1 MINCFNDENP
11 YKKHYNDFNLLGIN
25 TYSNTVILDLFDT
38 ISYICY
44 TDFYTKRQEDLDNKE
59 NLSIVIPVNNVKKFK
74 LIKYNL
80 EKLLKYMTNGEIWNI
95 EFIKQ
100 KETKKLERKQIVL
113 DNTNYN
119 SLALLSGGLDSM
131 AGTCIEKYNNTIFV
145 TYASNNIENNNAKT
159 IYEKLVK
166 TQNNVHVS
174 IAKIACDEETHYTER
189 TRSLIFLAS
198 CFIYADYYRIPVI
211 KIYENGIMSLNPKFN
226 FSRRV
231 TKTTN
236 QKSLY
241 LFNEILKALEL
252 NIKIENPFKY
262 KTKKEVIEII
272 PKEYD
277 NAIQNETRTCSKN
290 SGIIHFRNKSIGNF
304 HCGIC
309 IACVLRQI
317 GMINA
322 KRADANYLLPIDKH
336 RYNEV
341 LRYEYRIS
349 KNKNTKSDIASA
361 VYKFNEKRSL
371 IEYYKSYYKNIKNG
385 NIFNYL
391 DMKIEYYEDENYL
404 IQIKDMLDR
413 FSKELK
419 LYFEKVGLK
428 DGEY

>member
-1 MINCFNDENP
+1 
-11 YKKHYNDFNLLGIN
+11 
-25 TYSNTVILDLFDT
+25 
-38 ISYICY
+38 
-44 TDFYTKRQEDLDNKE
+44 
-59 NLSIVIPVNNVKKFK
+59 
-74 LIKYNL
+74 
-80 EKLLKYMTNGEIWNI
+80 MTNGEIWNI

-100 KETKKLERKQIVL
+100 KEKKKLERKQIIL
-113 DNTNYN
+113 DNKTYN

-131 AGTCIEKYNNTIFV
+131 AGTCMEKDNKTIFV

-166 TQNNVHVS
+166 TENNTHIS
-174 IAKIACDEETHYTER
+174 IDKISCDEETHYTER

-198 CFIYADYYRIPVI
+198 CFIYADYYQIPVI

-236 QKSLY
+236 QKTLY
-241 LFNEILKALEL
+241 MFNEILKVLEL
-252 NIKIENPFKY
+252 NIRIENPFKY

-277 NAIQNETRTCSKN
+277 NLIQNETRTCSKN

-304 HCGIC
+304 HCGMC

-317 GMINA
+317 GMINT
-322 KRADANYLLPIDKH
+322 KRVDVDYLLPIDI
-336 RYNEV
+336 YNYNDI
-341 LRYEYRIS
+341 LKYEYEIS
-349 KNKNTKSDIASA
+349 KNKNKKNDISAS

-391 DMKIEYYEDENYL
+391 DMKIEYYEDDNYL
-404 IQIKDMLDR
+404 VQIKNMLDR
-413 FSKELK
+413 FSKELE
-419 LYFEKVGLK
+419 LYFKKVGLK

>member
-1 MINCFNDENP
+1 MIDCFTDESP
-11 YKKHYNDFNLLGIN
+11 YKKHYNDNNLLGIN

-44 TDFYTKRQEDLDNKE
+44 TDFYTKRQEDLDNKKK
-59 NLSIVIPVNNVKKFK
+59 LSIAVPVNNVKKFNK
-74 LIKYNL
+74 IKNSL
-80 EKLLKYMTNGEIWNI
+80 EKLLKYMTNGEVWNI

-100 KETKKLERKQIVL
+100 KEKKKLERKQIIL
-113 DNTNYN
+113 NNKTYN

-131 AGTCIEKYNNTIFV
+131 AGTCIEKDFNTIFV
-145 TYASNNIENNNAKT
+145 TYASNNIESNNAKA
-159 IYEKLVK
+159 IYQKFVK
-166 TQNNVHVS
+166 TEKNTHVL
-174 IAKIACDEETHYTER
+174 IDKVFCNQKTHYTER

-198 CFIYADYYRIPVI
+198 CFIYADYYQIPVI

-236 QKSLY
+236 QKTLY
-241 LFNEILKALEL
+241 MFNNILKVLEL

-262 KTKKEVIEII
+262 KTKKEIIEII

-277 NAIQNETRTCSKN
+277 KSIKNETRTCSKN
-290 SGIIHFRNKSIGNF
+290 SGIVHFRNKSVGNF

-309 IACVLRQI
+309 TACVLRQI
-317 GMINA
+317 GMVNA
-322 KRADANYLLPIDKH
+322 KRIDVDYLLPIDMCK
-336 RYNEV
+336 YSDI
-341 LRYEYRIS
+341 LKYENKIS
-349 KNKNTKSDIASA
+349 KNKNKKNDTAASI
-361 VYKFNEKRSL
+361 YKFNEKRSL

-391 DMKIEYYEDENYL
+391 DMKIEYYEDKNYL

-413 FSKELK
+413 FSKELEV
-419 LYFEKVGLK
+419 YFKKVGLK

>member
-11 YKKHYNDFNLLGIN
+11 YKKHYNDYNLLGIN

-59 NLSIVIPVNNVKKFK
+59 KLSILVPVNNVEKFK
-74 LIKYNL
+74 QIKNIL

-100 KETKKLERKQIVL
+100 KEKKKLDRKQIIL
-113 DNTNYN
+113 DNKTYN

-131 AGTCIEKYNNTIFV
+131 AGTCIEKDNNTIFV
-145 TYASNNIENNNAKT
+145 TYESNSIENNNAKT
-159 IYEKLVK
+159 VYEKLVK
-166 TQNNVHVS
+166 TENNIHVS
-174 IAKIACDEETHYTER
+174 IDKTPCDEEPHYTER

-198 CFIYADYYRIPVI
+198 CFIYADYYQIPVI
-211 KIYENGIMSLNPKFN
+211 NIYENGIMSLNPKFN

-236 QKSLY
+236 QKTLY
-241 LFNEILKALEL
+241 MFNEILKVLEL

-272 PKEYD
+272 PKEYGKL
-277 NAIQNETRTCSKN
+277 IQNETRTCSKN

-304 HCGIC
+304 HCGMC

-322 KRADANYLLPIDKH
+322 KRVDVGYLLPIDA
-336 RYNEV
+336 YNYNDI
-341 LRYEYRIS
+341 LKYEYQIS
-349 KNKNTKSDIASA
+349 KNKNKKNDISA
-361 VYKFNEKRSL
+361 ALYKFNEKRSL
-371 IEYYKSYYKNIKNG
+371 IEYYKSYYKNIKNR

-391 DMKIEYYEDENYL
+391 DMKMEYYEDDNYL
-404 IQIKDMLDR
+404 MQIKDMLDR
-413 FSKELK
+413 FSKELEI
-419 LYFEKVGLK
+419 YFKKVGLK

>member
-11 YKKHYNDFNLLGIN
+11 YKKHYNDYNLLGIN

-59 NLSIVIPVNNVKKFK
+59 KLSIVVPVNNVKKFK
-74 LIKYNL
+74 QIKNNI

-100 KETKKLERKQIVL
+100 KEKKKLERKQIIL
-113 DNTNYN
+113 DNKTYN

-131 AGTCIEKYNNTIFV
+131 AGTCMEKDNKTIFV

-159 IYEKLVK
+159 VYEKLVK
-166 TQNNVHVS
+166 TENNTHIS
-174 IAKIACDEETHYTER
+174 IDKIPCDEETHYTER

-198 CFIYADYYRIPVI
+198 CFIYADYYQIPVI

-236 QKSLY
+236 QKTLY
-241 LFNEILKALEL
+241 MFNEILKVLEL
-252 NIKIENPFKY
+252 NIRIENPFKY

-277 NAIQNETRTCSKN
+277 NLIQNETRTCSKN

-304 HCGIC
+304 HCGMC

-317 GMINA
+317 GMINT
-322 KRADANYLLPIDKH
+322 KRVDVDYLLPIDI
-336 RYNEV
+336 YNYNDI
-341 LRYEYRIS
+341 LKYEYEIS
-349 KNKNTKSDIASA
+349 KNKNKKNDISAS

-391 DMKIEYYEDENYL
+391 DMKIEYYEDDNYL
-404 IQIKDMLDR
+404 VQIKNMLDR
-413 FSKELK
+413 FSKELE
-419 LYFEKVGLK
+419 LYFKKVGLK